1 MVPQESSKKS
11 ATSQDLP
18 KESTHTMQPPAKQ
31 LHKQQRLL
39 TAKNGFVL
47 HVSPRTKPKELK
59 MAKSAGPHLIYGIS
73 YAYPIPMP
81 VTLSN

>member
-1 MVPQESSKKS
+1 
-11 ATSQDLP
+11 
-18 KESTHTMQPPAKQ
+18 MQPPVKQ
-31 LHKQQRLL
+31 LPKQQRLL

-59 MAKSAGPHLIYGIS
+59 MAKSAGPHQIYGIS
-73 YAYPIPMP
+73 YAYPIPIPIPIPIPMP

>member
-1 MVPQESSKKS
+1 MQPSGKKS
-11 ATSQDLP
+11 
-18 KESTHTMQPPAKQ
+18 HGR
-31 LHKQQRLL
+31 QRLL

-47 HVSPRTKPKELK
+47 HISPRTKPKEMK

>member
-1 MVPQESSKKS
+1 
-11 ATSQDLP
+11 
-18 KESTHTMQPPAKQ
+18 MQPSGKKARG
-31 LHKQQRLL
+31 QQRLL

-47 HVSPRTKPKELK
+47 HISPRTKPKEMK

>member
-1 MVPQESSKKS
+1 
-11 ATSQDLP
+11 
-18 KESTHTMQPPAKQ
+18 MQPSGKK
-31 LHKQQRLL
+31 LRGQQRLL

-47 HVSPRTKPKELK
+47 HISPRTKPKEMK

>member
-1 MVPQESSKKS
+1 MEPVRKRP
-11 ATSQDLP
+11 P
-18 KESTHTMQPPAKQ
+18 KQA
-31 LHKQQRLL
+31 RLL

-47 HVSPRTKPKELK
+47 HVSPRTKPKEVK
-59 MAKSAGPHLIYGIS
+59 MAKSAGPHQIYGIS